1 MSTWVTLLKRTHQG
15 NTDLKGEPERIRQ
28 SMAMAEAMGIRVIGF
43 WATAGEYDYVMV
55 SEFPDNAIGAAAAL
69 EIAKEGN
76 STVLPMPAL
85 SLEEFTQIVGQ
96 LP

>member
-1 MSTWVTLLKRTHQG
+1 MSKWVTLFKRTHQG

-28 SMAMAEAMGIRVIGF
+28 SIAMAEAMGIRVLGF

-55 SEFPDNAIGAAAAL
+55 SELADNAVGAAAAL

-76 STVLPMPAL
+76 STALPMVAL
-85 SLEEFTQIVGQ
+85 SLEEFTQVVSR